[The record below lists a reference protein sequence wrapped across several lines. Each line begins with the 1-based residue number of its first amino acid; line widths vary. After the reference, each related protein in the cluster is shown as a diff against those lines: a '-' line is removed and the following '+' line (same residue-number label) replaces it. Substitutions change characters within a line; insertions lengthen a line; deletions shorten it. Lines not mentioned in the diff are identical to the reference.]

1 MSAVMVIVVDPTAV
15 RSCRASERSICAF
28 SGAGT
33 SFAAKSGFGGTIAA
47 IRGIAIERYPCA
59 IEIPCQSS
67 IKGLVIG
74 LLALQTDL
82 PTLEARVRRSP
93 GAANVRA
100 LADGYLRARRFDKAS
115 SSYARASELYAK
127 LRDPNAAKVLR
138 GLSER
143 YRTDIG
149 LYIDREPT
157 PPANLALFEPA
168 AGCLLGA
175 FIDREDGIGRQIVA
189 DGRRHGDPERFADE
203 TGRRHAMVFTYV
215 RLGANFPKGWLRR
228 LRQLG
233 MAAHLAVEPTSVA
246 QGSDPNLLRELA
258 DDCQDA
264 GLPIFLRFAGEMNG
278 AWTPYSRDPAGYRR
292 MFANAARIIR
302 DRAPNVAM
310 VWCPNDIPEGEID
323 RYYPGEANVDWVGVN
338 FYSVFYNDGD
348 RAKAAG
354 WRNPLDSL
362 AYVYNRYSSKHPIM
376 IGEWAATH
384 RSAVDGVERSA
395 FAREKIGALYGG
407 LPRRYPRVKAVNWL
421 SMDTITYAMPGRRL
435 NDFSLLGSPA
445 VASKYRE
452 EVASPYYLSAVGESA
467 PFVPVRLGDSARA
480 GDRISVDARTY
491 FGSPTVEVMVDGSLV
506 RRLKEPGEIA
516 FPLPETTRR
525 SWRIV
530 VRVLDDRGSV
540 AGRVERTIVS
550 RTY

>member
-1 MSAVMVIVVDPTAV
+1 MLS
-15 RSCRASERSICAF
+15 
-28 SGAGT
+28 
-33 SFAAKSGFGGTIAA
+33 
-47 IRGIAIERYPCA
+47 
-59 IEIPCQSS
+59 
-67 IKGLVIG
+67 

-82 PTLEARVRRSP
+82 PALEARVRRSP

-100 LADGYLRARRFDKAS
+100 LADGYLRARRYDRAS
-115 SSYARASELYAK
+115 TNYARASELYGK
-127 LRDPNAAKVLR
+127 LGDPNAAKVLR
-138 GLSER
+138 GFAER

-149 LYIDREPT
+149 LFVEQAPT
-157 PPANLALFEPA
+157 PPANLALFEPE

-175 FIDREDGIGRQIVA
+175 FLDREDGLGRPFLA
-189 DGRRHGDPERFADE
+189 DGRRHGDPERFADA

-215 RLGANFPKGWLRR
+215 RLGANFPRGWMRR
-228 LRQLG
+228 LRQQG
-233 MAAHLAVEPTSVA
+233 VAAHLALEPTSVA
-246 QGSDPNLLRELA
+246 QGSDPQLLRELG
-258 DDCQDA
+258 DECRDA

-292 MFANAARIIR
+292 MFVAAAKIVR

-338 FYSVFYNDGD
+338 FYSVFFNDGD

-362 AYVYNRYSSKHPIM
+362 AYVYGRYAGRHPIM
-376 IGEWAATH
+376 VGEWAATH

-435 NDFSLLGSPA
+435 NDFSLLASPD
-445 VASKYRE
+445 VAAKYRQE
-452 EVASPYYLSAVGESA
+452 IASPYYLSRVGENA
-467 PFVPVRLGDSARA
+467 PFAPVRLGDGARV
-480 GDRISVDARTY
+480 GERVSVDARTY
-491 FGSPTVEVMVDGSLV
+491 VSAPTVEVTVDGALV

-516 FPLPETTRR
+516 FPLPVTTGKG
-525 SWRIV
+525 WRIV
-530 VRVLDDRGSV
+530 VRVLDDRGAV
-540 AGRVERTIVS
+540 AGRVERIIS
-550 RTY
+550 RI